1 MGIASVVAC
10 SGISLLRAFRKG
22 RIMNLRVGVSGL
34 AQAILFSALVAGVYA
49 GTGDAGK
56 GKMLYANLC
65 IRCHGV
71 EGKGNGPMTFTPP
84 VADLTAPA
92 AQAKLDATVLRTIHD
107 GRQDTAMGAWKFV
120 LSEEDM
126 RDVTA
131 YLRQLGSEAGRGRP

>member
-1 MGIASVVAC
+1 
-10 SGISLLRAFRKG
+10 
-22 RIMNLRVGVSGL
+22 MNLRVGVSGL

-92 AQAKLDATVLRTIHD
+92 VQDQLEATLLKTIHE
-107 GRQDTAMGAWKFV
+107 GRKNTAMGAWKFV
-120 LSEEDM
+120 LTEQDM

-131 YLRQLGSEAGRGRP
+131 YLRQLGGEAGRSQP

>member
-1 MGIASVVAC
+1 MAGIQ
-10 SGISLLRAFRKG
+10 KG
-22 RIMNLRVGVSGL
+22 RTMKRRAGVIALSQL
-34 AQAILFSALVAGVYA
+34 VLFSAIVVGVYA
-49 GTGDAGK
+49 GTVDAGR

-71 EGKGNGPMTFTPP
+71 EGKGNGAMTFTPP

-92 AQAKLDATVLRTIHD
+92 AQAKLDATLLRTIHD
-107 GRQDTAMGAWKFV
+107 GRKDTAMGAWKFV
-120 LSEEDM
+120 LSEDEM